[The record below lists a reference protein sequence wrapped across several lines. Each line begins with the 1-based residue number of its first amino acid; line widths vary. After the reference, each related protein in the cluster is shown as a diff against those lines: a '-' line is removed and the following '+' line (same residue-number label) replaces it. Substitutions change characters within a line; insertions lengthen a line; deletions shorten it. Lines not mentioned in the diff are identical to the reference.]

1 LVGQVAFLLQLLEF
15 IQYEFYFVLQRVLV
29 VLVQDFFHDHF
40 VFVAVLEVLQYVG
53 HELRGARL
61 RRHQQPDLVFRYI
74 CLRIEFVLDQVV
86 LAFVVLPIYF
96 LPVEVVPDGPRHVP
110 QRQPRHP
117 GLILRHKLNVAR
129 VHALLQGFR
138 RFFGERVAHDVVPR
152 PHDARLEYAPHL
164 LVRRAVARPR
174 KPGVPVVD
182 ARPLLKPFAELVPE
196 PRENV
201 HDLLVKVHVDAV
213 REQLHKVLA
222 VLAGLVPRVQQLQRV
237 GGPVRAF
244 ELHVRV
250 NPCKRF
256 PVGRQQAAHA

>member
-1 LVGQVAFLLQLLEF
+1 M
-15 IQYEFYFVLQRVLV
+15 
-29 VLVQDFFHDHF
+29 LVQDFFHHHF

-61 RRHQQPDLVFRYI
+61 RRHQQPVFILLYE
-74 CLRIEFVLDQVV
+74 CPRIEFVLDQVV

-96 LPVEVVPDGPRHVP
+96 LPVEVVPNGARHVP
-110 QRQPRHP
+110 QRQSLHP
-117 GLILRHKLNVAR
+117 VLILHHILNVAR

-138 RFFGERVAHDVVPR
+138 RFLGERVAHDVVPGT
-152 PHDARLEYAPHL
+152 HDALLKYAAHL

-182 ARPLLKPFAELVPE
+182 ARPLLEFLAELVPE

-222 VLAGLVPRVQQLQRV
+222 VLDPGVQQLQRV
-237 GGPVRAF
+237 GGPVRAL

-250 NPCKRF
+250 NPRKRF
-256 PVGRQQAAHA
+256 PAGRQQAAHA